1 MYSFLLVL
9 YVLVCFFMVIIVLL
23 QQGKGSGMGA
33 AFGGGG
39 QTLFGSRGQTTPL
52 QKITTIMAFLFMS
65 LSVVLATMSGGADSD
80 LYEPPAKPGEEVGLQ
95 PAAGSMGAD
104 QPAEKPDDKG
114 EPSADEQPASDD
126 ESADEKKAD
135 DEEAD
140 DEEADDE
147 DKPAD
152 EDEAASP

>member
-1 MYSFLLVL
+1 MYSFLIVV

-80 LYEPPAKPGEEVGLQ
+80 LYEPPAKPGQEVGLQ
-95 PAAGSMGAD
+95 PAVGSMGDD
-104 QPAEKPDDKG
+104 QPAEKSDDKAA
-114 EPSADEQPASDD
+114 PSADKQPASDD
-126 ESADEKKAD
+126 QPADVKNEDEKAD
-135 DEEAD
+135 DEEN
-140 DEEADDE
+140 
-147 DKPAD
+147 PAD

>member
-1 MYSFLLVL
+1 MYSFLIVI

-104 QPAEKPDDKG
+104 QPAEKSDDKAAPTADDK
-114 EPSADEQPASDD
+114 PSADAKP
-126 ESADEKKAD
+126 ADEKKAD
-135 DEEAD
+135 DEKAD
-140 DEEADDE
+140 DEE
-147 DKPAD
+147 KPDD
-152 EDEAASP
+152 EDEANSP